1 MISVFDLEINF
12 NLYGQ
17 SEKHQYGSVKWTA
30 IKKLEKVTQLYII
43 KKRNE
48 KMFQESYVEYDF

>member
-12 NLYGQ
+12 NFYDR
-17 SEKHQYGSVKWTA
+17 SEKHLNGNDKWTP

-48 KMFQESYVEYDF
+48 KMFQENYVEYGY